1 MNTDIVSQNST
12 PIKPQMVDGIELY
25 ATDSES
31 GMSQRGLA
39 RFCGVDESTIRA
51 LLDSMVRGCTSSKS
65 LNRFA
70 RQDLYC
76 GVDGENNA
84 KIIKSE
90 VCAAICHYYAVESK
104 SKNEVAAFSLQ
115 KFGYLGIDSWI
126 RDVTGHSQK
135 PALSP
140 LEAALQM
147 LVDAQAK
154 LSDVQAQLLIEREEN
169 ATMVKFIEGSDGLK
183 EIFEGTDYDPEVLAL
198 PVGIDQDGDQ
208 WYTARQYLEIMQEEF
223 LDLKIPREKR
233 LYFKFTGLIAHFYR
247 VYNLGEQN
255 KISMGTGA
263 PVNVYSARDFPLLVV
278 AWKQAKQEMEDE
290 RLAAIAAK
298 YKR

>member
-1 MNTDIVSQNST
+1 MTTDIVSQNSG

-39 RFCGVDESTIRA
+39 RFCGVDNNAIIK
-51 LLDSMVRGCTSSKS
+51 LLENLTGEETSSKS

-70 RQDLYC
+70 GQDLYC
-76 GVDGENNA
+76 GVEGERGA
-84 KIIKSE
+84 KIIRSE
-90 VCAAICHYYAVESK
+90 VCAAVCEYYAFESK
-104 SKNEVAAFSLQ
+104 AKNETALFSLR
-115 KFGYLGIDSWI
+115 KFSTRGIDSWI
-126 RDVTGHSQK
+126 RDVTGHHRE

-140 LEAALQM
+140 LESALQM
-147 LVDAQAK
+147 LVDTQAK
-154 LSDVQAQLLIEREEN
+154 LSDLQAQLIIKSEEN
-169 ATMVKFIEGSDGLK
+169 ATRVKFIEGSDGLK
-183 EIFEGTDYDPEVLAL
+183 EIFEGTDYDPEVLSL
-198 PVGIDQDGDQ
+198 PVGIDQDGTQ

-223 LDLKIPREKR
+223 LDLKIRNQKR

-247 VYNLGEQN
+247 VYNLGEQH
-255 KISMGTGA
+255 KIDLGTGA
-263 PVNVYSARDFPLLVV
+263 PVNVYSSRDFPLLAV

-298 YKR
+298 YRR